1 MQMEIYVASMNANGA
16 LRQARNVSPLPARVS
31 CCRRGTARCGRQW
44 EIHKALT
51 TSNAQKFK
59 TVILHLNN
67 YTYAYTH
74 VQICAPYTYTR
85 IMPACVFI
93 FNSIYSSGSSCPS
106 FDASVCGTRRP
117 TPTRRRTRR
126 AALRP
131 CRGMRRAARHYE
143 AARS

>member
-31 CCRRGTARCGRQW
+31 CCRRGTARRGRQW

-93 FNSIYSSGSSCPS
+93 FILFAPQALLAPFSTRRW
-106 FDASVCGTRRP
+106 CGTRRP